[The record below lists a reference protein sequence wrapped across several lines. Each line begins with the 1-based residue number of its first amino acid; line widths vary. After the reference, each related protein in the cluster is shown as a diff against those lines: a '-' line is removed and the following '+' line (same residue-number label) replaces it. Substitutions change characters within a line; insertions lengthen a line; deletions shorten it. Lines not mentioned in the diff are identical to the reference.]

1 MDDSPTTSETGLPP
15 APQGKGSDKPRKSP
29 NTIGSFRRNLIAFIE
44 DNNVDTGETIDFLL
58 EKVRD
63 KFLEYAETVK

>member
-1 MDDSPTTSETGLPP
+1 MDDVTATSETNLPTKT
-15 APQGKGSDKPRKSP
+15 QKGRKPP